1 MSTLRVDKIKGR
13 TGTTVTIPDSQ
24 NLAVTGNV
32 TVSGQQDFASGA
44 QLNLQG
50 IDVNTGTRGD
60 VLYYDSSGKIAKL
73 NVGGAGAVLKSDGTD
88 VSWGAIGNAAN
99 VYYVT
104 TNGADSAGQGGS
116 IDTAWKTLKF
126 ACSNVGTPTASQPAV
141 IFVKGGTYEEVS
153 LPIVIPQFTT
163 IVGDNLRATIIKPG
177 AGLDSGG
184 SILNTRSTLFRMS
197 NASIVQDLVLDGMGG
212 YTAGSPAHAPENA
225 TLGGKYFELNPA
237 SAVSDKSPYIYNV
250 TSFGDGATGA
260 VIDGSVHG
268 SGNRSM
274 LFHTYTAIHSDGLGV
289 WCKDNGNAELISVF
303 TYYNQVGIS
312 ATGGGVIRSLN
323 SSNSYGEYGVYSAGF
338 DATETTNDGTVKGS
352 MLTYTNVLTGEF
364 TLGEQITGG
373 TSGATAYVAN
383 VQSEPKRIYIVGKT
397 GTFQASEVVTGGTS
411 STTATLAAASFD
423 TNADG
428 RILVT
433 QFSSS
438 AVAGDSLEFATTD
451 GNAYQIQTVSSVTA
465 NSVAYHVLVF
475 STSRPTPVAD
485 GVTVKCR
492 KNFSLVR
499 LTGHDFLS
507 VGTGDSTTTNWP
519 NSPTQAASQADQIVT
534 NSTDPGRIYHVTTD
548 ELGNFYVGDFFKV
561 DQATGKVTLDSSAF
575 DLKGLESLQLGSVGG
590 LIGAQINEF
599 STDGTLSQNDN
610 AKVPTQRAVK
620 TYVDALSGVSGNF
633 TVAGNLTVSGT
644 TTSVNTTNTTISDK
658 LLELGNGTTGS
669 PSGDAGIIIERGT
682 GDNIFIG
689 WDESED
695 KVSFFKG
702 AFTGTTSGNLTSS
715 GNVDVAFG
723 NIEASRITTNELIER
738 ANIDTGGGL
747 NGTTAINLATNA
759 VHYFVTDAA
768 GNWIFNVRGSG
779 STALNSIMAIGD
791 VMTFTALATNGGTPR
806 YMTALQIDGS
816 AQTVKWVSGSAPSA
830 GNANSIDSYTFSIVK
845 TANATYTVIGSLTTY
860 A

>member
-1 MSTLRVDKIKGR
+1 MSTLRVDNIKGR

-24 NLAVTGNV
+24 NLAVTGGLTV
-32 TVSGQQDFASGA
+32 TGTQSFAAGA
-44 QLNLQG
+44 SLSLQG
-50 IDVNTGTRGD
+50 ENVNSGTRGD
-60 VLYYDSSGKIAKL
+60 VLYYNTAGKIAKL
-73 NVGGAGAVLKSDGTD
+73 SVGTVGQVLKTDGSD

-104 TNGADSAGQGGS
+104 TNGADSAGRGAS
-116 IDTAWKTLKF
+116 IDTAWKTLKY
-126 ACSNVGTPTASQPAV
+126 ACSNVGNPTASAPAV

-153 LPIVIPQFTT
+153 LPIVVPQFTT

-184 SILNTRSTLFRMS
+184 SVLNTRSTLFRMS
-197 NASIVQDLVLDGMGG
+197 NASIIQDLVLDGMGG
-212 YTAGSPAHAPENA
+212 YQAGSPAHAPENA

-260 VIDGSVHG
+260 VVDGSVHG

-303 TYYNQVGIS
+303 TYYNQIGIS
-312 ATGGGVIRSLN
+312 ATGGGTIRSLN
-323 SSNSYGEYGVYSAGF
+323 SSNSYGEYGVYSAGY

-364 TLGEQITGG
+364 TLGEQITGA

-383 VQSEPKRIYIVGKT
+383 VQSEPKRIYIVGKSVN
-397 GTFQASEVVTGGTS
+397 GFQASETVTGGS
-411 STTATLAAASFD
+411 SNTTATLAAASFD

-433 QFSSS
+433 QFANS

-519 NSPTQAASQADQIVT
+519 NNPTQAPSQADQIIT
-534 NSTDPGRIYHVTTD
+534 NTTDPGRVYHVSTD

-599 STDGTLSQNDN
+599 STDVTLSQNDN

-633 TVAGNLTVSGT
+633 TIAGDLTVSGT
-644 TTSVNTTNTTISDK
+644 TTSVNTTNTNVTDK
-658 LLELGNGTTGS
+658 LIELGNGTTGS
-669 PSGDAGIIIERGT
+669 ASGDAGLVIERGS
-682 GDNIFIG
+682 DSNVFIG

-695 KVSFFKG
+695 KIRFCTTTATG
-702 AFTGTTSGNLTSS
+702 ASTGNLTLTDASVMV
-715 GNVDVAFG
+715 GD
-723 NIEASRITTNELIER
+723 IETARITTNEIIER
-738 ANIDTGGGL
+738 INLDTGGGL
-747 NGTTAINLATNA
+747 NGSTPINLAEKA
-759 VHYFVTDAA
+759 VHYFATATV
-768 GNWIFNVRGSG
+768 GNWTWNVRGDG
-779 STALNSIMAIGD
+779 STALNTIMATGD
-791 VMTFTALATNGGTPR
+791 AMTFTAIANNGGTAR
-806 YMTALQIDGS
+806 HMAGFEIDGVS
-816 AQTVKWVSGSAPSA
+816 QTVKWVSDSPVTA
-830 GNANSIDSYTFSIVK
+830 GNANSLDVYSFSIIK
-845 TANATYTVIGSLTTY
+845 TGNAAFTVIGSMTQY
-860 A
+860 K